1 MNMDQAAFFLASSIL
16 LSLTIIVIAGAV
28 LIVNNLV
35 SKYWKSWGWK
45 ITAFDDTNVR
55 YITKE
60 DAEKA
65 RALKEPELKV
75 K

>member
-1 MNMDQAAFFLASSIL
+1 MSMDQAAFLLASSIL
-16 LSLTIIVIAGAV
+16 IGLTIIVIAGAV

-35 SKYWKSWGWK
+35 SRYWKSWGWK
-45 ITAFDDTNVR
+45 IVAFDDTNVR

-65 RALKEPELKV
+65 RALKEQELKV

>member
-1 MNMDQAAFFLASSIL
+1 MDQAAFFLASSIL

>member
-1 MNMDQAAFFLASSIL
+1 MDQAAFFLASSIL
-16 LSLTIIVIAGAV
+16 ISITSIVLAGAI
-28 LIVNNLV
+28 LIINNLV

-45 ITAFDDTNVR
+45 IVPFDDTNVR

-60 DAEKA
+60 DAEKV
-65 RALKEPELKV
+65 RAAKEQEAKA

>member
-16 LSLTIIVIAGAV
+16 ISITSIVLAGAI

-35 SKYWKSWGWK
+35 AKYWKSWGWK
-45 ITAFDDTNVR
+45 IVPFDDTNVR

-60 DAEKA
+60 DAEKV
-65 RALKEPELKV
+65 RAAKEQEAKA

>member
-16 LSLTIIVIAGAV
+16 IAITSIVIAGAV

-35 SKYWKSWGWK
+35 ARYWKSWGWR
-45 ITAFDDTNVR
+45 IVPFDDTNVR

-60 DAEKA
+60 DADKVRNA
-65 RALKEPELKV
+65 KEAELKA

>member
-1 MNMDQAAFFLASSIL
+1 MDQAAFFLASSIL
-16 LSLTIIVIAGAV
+16 LSLTIIVISGAV

>member
-1 MNMDQAAFFLASSIL
+1 MNMDQSAFFLASSIL
-16 LSLTIIVIAGAV
+16 IALTSIVIAGTV
-28 LIVNNLV
+28 LIINNLV

-45 ITAFDDTNVR
+45 ISAFDDTNVR
-55 YITKE
+55 FITKE

-65 RALKEPELKV
+65 RVAKEQEFKV

>member
-16 LSLTIIVIAGAV
+16 LSLTIIVISGAV

>member
-1 MNMDQAAFFLASSIL
+1 MSMDQAAIFLASSIL
-16 LSLTIIVIAGAV
+16 LSLTIIVLAGTV

-35 SKYWKSWGWK
+35 SRYWKSWGWR

-55 YITKE
+55 YITRE
-60 DAEKA
+60 DAEKT
-65 RALKEPELKV
+65 RASKEQELKV